1 MLRHAHDVRH
11 NINTLLEKLPEAL
24 RATPDAARFL
34 HAYGCVTTMDIVQ
47 LIYRPEEP
55 QGSRPRISSSA
66 AAPCPNAGTPGVA
79 MRRRRSPRRPAGAH
93 APEIG
98 ARTFDLHAPGGP
110 VAQGGVQAPRDA
122 A

>member
-24 RATPDAARFL
+24 RATPEARFL

-55 QGSRPRISSSA
+55 QGQAKDFEFSRRTMSERWDAGRGDATAALA
-66 AAPCPNAGTPGVA
+66 AAPWLAPMP
-79 MRRRRSPRRPAGAH
+79 
-93 APEIG
+93 PEIG